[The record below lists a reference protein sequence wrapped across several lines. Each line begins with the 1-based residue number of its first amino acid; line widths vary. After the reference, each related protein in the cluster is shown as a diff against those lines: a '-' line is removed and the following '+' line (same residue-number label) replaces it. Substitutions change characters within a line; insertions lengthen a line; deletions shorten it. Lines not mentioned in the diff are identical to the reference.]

1 MSKPIA
7 QYCIELFSHASLPT
21 LYRLA
26 DAVAFVLRNTS
37 NQVSRQTRQNIALCF
52 PELDKSAQRDLC
64 RDVIRHTC
72 YTLAELPAL
81 WCWPT
86 ERLLERMNSND
97 VSDSFYQSTRGRILL
112 APHIGAWESMTVWLS
127 QSVENPMYL
136 YKRRKNKDLD
146 QFIIDARA
154 RFGGVPVSTKKSG
167 LRQLLVG
174 LKKGGCIGVLPDQ
187 KPQASKVRIE
197 SRFFGQDAPTTTL
210 VHTLCSKIDCDV
222 FLSAVTRSPETGKL
236 NVSIQPLDRERLGG
250 DKIDSAQYMNDQ
262 IELLVRRFPEQ
273 YQWSYRRFSTR
284 VYESV

>member
-1 MSKPIA
+1 MAKPVA

-86 ERLLERMNSND
+86 ERLLERMNSDD

-187 KPQASKVRIE
+187 KPRDTKVRIE

-222 FLSAVTRSPETGKL
+222 FLTAVTRSPETGKW

-250 DKIDSAQYMNDQ
+250 DEIDSAQYMNDQ

-273 YQWSYRRFSTR
+273 YQWGYRRFSNR

>member
-72 YTLAELPAL
+72 YTLAELPAM